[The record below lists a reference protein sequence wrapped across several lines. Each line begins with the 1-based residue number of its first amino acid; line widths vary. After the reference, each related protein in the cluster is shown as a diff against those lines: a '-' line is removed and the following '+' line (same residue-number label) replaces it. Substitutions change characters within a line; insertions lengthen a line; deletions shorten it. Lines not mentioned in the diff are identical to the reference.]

1 MSFTQQM
8 IESQSISVFKM
19 ILTIHIEN
27 LEICE
32 SLAKVIAI
40 HSASPEGQEEC
51 IKEEILSV
59 LGKAFDRHPKSETLL
74 EAVGIVIHHFIMT
87 EAGKQACIQAG
98 FQNVIDTID

>member
-1 MSFTQQM
+1 MEFTQQM

-19 ILTIHIEN
+19 ILTIHIKN

-40 HSASPEGQEEC
+40 HSASPEGQTEC
-51 IKEEILSV
+51 IEEGILSV
-59 LGKAFDRHPKSETLL
+59 LGKAFDQHPKSETLL

-87 EAGKQACIQAG
+87 EAGKQACIEAG
-98 FQNVIDTID
+98 FQDVVDSTN